1 MKKALG
7 ALVCLVG
14 IWGCTTTP
22 ASVAAA
28 EDQNAAVPL
37 SSSESSLLGS
47 FETKLEN
54 TNGGRFEA
62 RVDFVNQAGKLALFL
77 QGSRYGFP
85 FTRTVIESVTDAQ
98 VKASLTLNNQPA
110 SLVVNRSSSDGSA
123 ASMVLTVSYGGPLG
137 TSRDFLGPLE
147 KDTNG
152 PSFTQ
157 SKVEVP
163 WETSQFGFS
172 EGLLEKDVKLPVS
185 GDVAFSLVPIPDSPW
200 VGALGYRKPLSSTWD
215 TPQNTSG
222 SPQPIPGFSATDPS
236 GNAIENQRGYFLGTL
251 PVGKATKAYDF
262 ATDVPAYPRQI
273 NRLVGDCDG
282 ASACMR
288 VSQGSKVGFRIA
300 AGQTVL
306 RLRYALRAGTFE
318 GQAPKST
325 VNLTAY
331 LAPGDGSTPV
341 TTKPIEVVW
350 TPTPNPTD
358 TRAFAT
364 AYADLEIPLPKVDA
378 ETGISLRFDGEPRPP
393 VALDPTNPLS
403 PIKAR
408 HMVLLVKNAVSQ

>member
-7 ALVCLVG
+7 AVVCLFG
-14 IWGCTTTP
+14 LWGCTTTP
-22 ASVAAA
+22 VSGAAA
-28 EDQNAAVPL
+28 EDQAAAVPL

-62 RVDFVNQAGKLALFL
+62 RVDFVNQGGKLALFL

-85 FTRTVIESVTDAQ
+85 FTRTTIESVTDTQ
-98 VKASLTLNNQPA
+98 VTASLTLNNQPA
-110 SLVVNRSSSDGSA
+110 SLVVNRSSVDGSA
-123 ASMVLTVSYGGPLG
+123 AAMVLTVSYGGPLG
-137 TSRDFLGPLE
+137 TTRDYVGALG
-147 KDTNG
+147 KDTTE

-163 WETSQFGFS
+163 WETSQLGFS

-185 GDVAFSLVPIPDSPW
+185 GELAFSLVPIPDTPW
-200 VGALGYRKPLSSTWD
+200 VGGLGYRKPLSSSWD
-215 TPQNTSG
+215 TPQNNSG
-222 SPQPIPGFSATDPS
+222 APVPIPGFSAADPS
-236 GNAIENQRGYFLGTL
+236 GNTLENRGYSFSTI

-262 ATDVPAYPRQI
+262 ATDVPAFPSQI

-282 ASACMR
+282 AAACMR
-288 VSQGSKVGFRIA
+288 VSQGGKVGFRIA
-300 AGQTVL
+300 AGQKVL

-325 VNLTAY
+325 VNLIAF
-331 LAPGDGSTPV
+331 LAPGDGSATA

-364 AYADLEIPLPKVDA
+364 AFADLEIPLPKVDA
-378 ETGISLRFDGEPRPP
+378 ETGISLRFEGEPREN
-393 VALDPTNPLS
+393 VAVDPKNPAS

>member
-1 MKKALG
+1 MKKAVGAVLG
-7 ALVCLVG
+7 LFGL
-14 IWGCTTTP
+14 WGCTTTP
-22 ASVAAA
+22 TSVAAA
-28 EDQNAAVPL
+28 EDQNATVPL

-47 FETKLEN
+47 FETNLKN
-54 TNGGRFEA
+54 PNGGRFEA

-85 FTRTVIESVTDAQ
+85 FTRTVVESVTDTQ
-98 VKASLTLNNQPA
+98 VTASLTLNSQPA

-123 ASMVLTVSYGGPLG
+123 ATMVLTLSSGGPLG
-137 TSRDFLGPLE
+137 TSRDYLGPLE
-147 KDTNG
+147 KDTTD

-157 SKVEVP
+157 SKIEVP
-163 WETSQFGFS
+163 WEISQLGFS

-185 GDVAFSLVPIPDSPW
+185 GELAFSLVPIPDSPW
-200 VGALGYRKPLSSTWD
+200 VGAVGYRKPLSSTWD

-222 SPQPIPGFSATDPS
+222 SPQAIPELSATDPS
-236 GNAIENQRGYFLGTL
+236 GNAIKNQRGYFLGTI

-262 ATDVPAYPRQI
+262 ATDVPAFPSQI

-282 ASACMR
+282 AAACMR
-288 VSQGSKVGFRIA
+288 VSQGAKVGFRIA
-300 AGQTVL
+300 AGQKVL

-325 VNLTAY
+325 VNLTAF
-331 LAPGDGSTPV
+331 LAPGDGSAPV

-358 TRAFAT
+358 MRAFGT
-364 AYADLEIPLPKVDA
+364 AYSDLEIPLPKIDA
-378 ETGISLRFDGEPRPP
+378 ETGISLRFDGEPREN
-393 VALDPTNPLS
+393 VVVDPQNPLS

>member
-7 ALVCLVG
+7 AVLCVFGL
-14 IWGCTTTP
+14 WGCTTTP
-22 ASVAAA
+22 TSGAAA
-28 EDQNAAVPL
+28 EDQAAAVPL

-47 FETKLEN
+47 FETKLAN

-62 RVDFVNQAGKLALFL
+62 RVDFVNQGGKLALFL

-85 FTRTVIESVTDAQ
+85 FTRTIIESVTDTQ
-98 VKASLTLNNQPA
+98 VTASLTLNNQPA
-110 SLVVNRSSSDGSA
+110 SLVVNRSSVDGSA
-123 ASMVLTVSYGGPLG
+123 EAMVLTVSYGGPLG
-137 TSRDFLGPLE
+137 TTRDYVGALG
-147 KDTNG
+147 KDTTE
-152 PSFTQ
+152 PTFTQ
-157 SKVEVP
+157 SKTEVP
-163 WETSQFGFS
+163 WETSQIGFS

-185 GDVAFSLVPIPDSPW
+185 GELAFSLVPIADTPW
-200 VGALGYRKPLSSTWD
+200 IGALGYRKPLSSTWD

-222 SPQPIPGFSATDPS
+222 APSAIPGFSATDPS
-236 GNAIENQRGYFLGTL
+236 GNTLENRGYYFSTI

-262 ATDVPAYPRQI
+262 ATDAPAFPSQI

-282 ASACMR
+282 AAACMR
-288 VSQGSKVGFRIA
+288 VSQGGKVGFRIA
-300 AGQTVL
+300 AGQKVL

-325 VNLTAY
+325 VNLIAF
-331 LAPGDGSTPV
+331 LAPGDGSATV
-341 TTKPIEVVW
+341 TTKPIEVAW
-350 TPTPNPTD
+350 APTPNPTD

-364 AYADLEIPLPKVDA
+364 AFADLEIPLPKVDA
-378 ETGISLRFDGEPRPP
+378 ETGISLRFEGEPREN
-393 VALDPTNPLS
+393 VAIDPKNPTS